1 MRVQLS
7 KKSFILKLHP
17 IAHGMSK
24 GSTEKNFRWPP
35 GYGYGYTARVNWC
48 WSHTELI
55 HLPADLC
62 DHWDPEPLVLQ
73 RAEDIISI
81 VNLVMD
87 ELLLEKKD
95 IFLKVAEGLGQ
106 DLGQII
112 QKSRIFH
119 CHIWL

>member
-1 MRVQLS
+1 
-7 KKSFILKLHP
+7 
-17 IAHGMSK
+17 
-24 GSTEKNFRWPP
+24 
-35 GYGYGYTARVNWC
+35 
-48 WSHTELI
+48 LI
-55 HLPADLC
+55 HLPADLW

-119 CHIWL
+119 CHIWLSEGIYLVLRMIFNASEPPAPN